1 MSILLSC
8 RLDLNGVIPVPE
20 VVSELGIVLQPS
32 YGLIRR
38 EYGADLAGGND
49 ANRTLAWANARRT
62 SGWHRTLTSCVRSTP
77 VSYTHLT
84 LPTTPYV

>member
-1 MSILLSC
+1 MSIFLSC

-38 EYGADLAGGND
+38 EYVADLAGG
-49 ANRTLAWANARRT
+49 
-62 SGWHRTLTSCVRSTP
+62 
-77 VSYTHLT
+77 
-84 LPTTPYV
+84 TTPTGHWLGPTHDAPPGGIEL